1 MITSALS
8 KKKITIKIS
17 CPVFFSFLFNPFRH
31 NEKANH
37 LIQEFLMLALLGGFP
52 LFEATGKVATIQYVT
67 ASRNLQTQLAL
78 ESLEASSVWPDK
90 HCFVVNV

>member
-1 MITSALS
+1 MLS
-8 KKKITIKIS
+8 KEKKILAQS
-17 CPVFFSFLFNPFRH
+17 FFFFFNPFPR
-31 NEKANH
+31 NEKANY

-67 ASRNLQTQLAL
+67 ASRNLQTQLVV
-78 ESLEASSVWPDK
+78 ESLKVSSVWPDK